1 MPGVRHH
8 TDLHRGP
15 LLQYTIDEALCGCG
29 KCVKGC
35 ALFGNGSLY
44 LQVKQDLCVHCN
56 ECADRQGVPGDAYRR
71 IPAEQAYLLKARPQG
86 ADRNEALRTSPHVC
100 RRGRPGGLAWA
111 EFRFPMPEFE
121 SGMSIPRCTLS
132 ARPHQRPVG
141 RRPADLRLGW
151 PRVCAETAIV
161 RRCSATVCSLAYF
174 GFWRR
179 AASVLSGRSRTSQ
192 GVLGLEVVSIA
203 VVCFFL
209 LLLVFALFGRVFCAA
224 VCPLGALQEVVA
236 VRPVILPRAVDG
248 VLGIVPYLYL
258 GLTILAVATGSG
270 YLICQYDPFVGFFR
284 FGASLNMFL
293 AGGVLLVTGLF
304 IGRPY
309 CRFLCPYGVLLGWMS
324 RFSKWHASITPRECI
339 QCRLC
344 EEACPYGAINVPTP
358 DKAPLTAKEGA
369 RKLGVILALAPVI
382 VALGACTGLLSH
394 TMLARIHPTVQ
405 LAQRIA
411 GEEAGRYQGM
421 TIESEAFR
429 AGVQTKEELYAEAHA
444 VRADLNGSRPCWWVL
459 GLVLAAMLASL
470 SMAGRATITRLTGR
484 PVSVARV
491 VFRIVPLRRMR
502 VPLQNRRPEF
512 VPDQAKWRIA
522 SAVAAVAGLF
532 TLVRRRCSSSTIC
545 RSGRRIRWTTRNC

>member
-1 MPGVRHH
+1 MK
-8 TDLHRGP
+8 L
-15 LLQYTIDEALCGCG
+15 
-29 KCVKGC
+29 
-35 ALFGNGSLY
+35 
-44 LQVKQDLCVHCN
+44 
-56 ECADRQGVPGDAYRR
+56 
-71 IPAEQAYLLKARPQG
+71 
-86 ADRNEALRTSPHVC
+86 LRTLTLMFAAVVVL
-100 RRGRPGGLAWA
+100 GGLAWA

-121 SGMSIPRCTLS
+121 SGYEYPEMHTP
-132 ARPHQRPVG
+132 PPG
-141 RRPADLRLGW
+141 RTNDLWDVVLLTCALGLAAWFVLKRRSRPAVLGL
-151 PRVCAETAIV
+151 
-161 RRCSATVCSLAYF
+161 TVCSLAYF
-174 GFWRR
+174 GFWREGCVCPVGSIQNV
-179 AASVLSGRSRTSQ
+179 AE

-209 LLLVFALFGRVFCAA
+209 LPLVFALFFGRVFCAA

-444 VRADLNGSRPCWWVL
+444 VRADFKRKSAVFGGFL

-470 SMAGRATITRLTGR
+470 SMAGRRDDYETDRQACVSCARCFPYC
-484 PVSVARV
+484 PV
-491 VFRIVPLRRMR
+491 
-502 VPLQNRRPEF
+502 EK
-512 VPDQAKWRIA
+512 DEG
-522 SAVAAVAGLF
+522 AVAEQK
-532 TLVRRRCSSSTIC
+532 T
-545 RSGRRIRWTTRNC
+545 